1 VRAYVTGGTSGI
13 GRACVERLRADGA
26 DVVFS
31 GRNDARGRA
40 VAQSTG
46 AAFLRCD
53 LTDRAAADRALDEA
67 IETLGGLDALVLNA
81 GILFQGSIEETPD
94 AAFRELLEVNVTA
107 VFRAARRAWPVL
119 VEHRGAVVVIGSD
132 TTIRGVHGLAA
143 YSVSKAAVGAVS
155 ELLAGE
161 GAPVGVRV
169 NCVCP
174 GDVEPGV
181 QATPRGHEDH
191 AEDPAGWVL
200 PPGGR
205 FGTGEDVAGLV
216 AWLVG
221 PESTHVNGATIRID
235 GGMGAVFRAETRAE
249 VT

>member
-1 VRAYVTGGTSGI
+1 VYLTGGTSGI
-13 GRACVERLRADGA
+13 GRACVERLRADGH

-31 GRNDARGRA
+31 GRNATRGAA
-40 VAQSTG
+40 VAEDTG
-46 AAFLRCD
+46 ATFLPVD
-53 LTDRAAADRALDEA
+53 LSDRAASDRVLDDA
-67 IETLGGLDALVLNA
+67 VARLGGLDALVLNA
-81 GILFQGSIEETPD
+81 GILFQGSIEATPD
-94 AAFRELLEVNVTA
+94 AAFRELVEVNVTA
-107 VFRAARRAWPVL
+107 PFRTARRAWPTL
-119 VEHRGAVVVIGSD
+119 LAGDGPSIVVIGSD
-132 TTIRGVHGLAA
+132 TTIRGVHDLAA

-155 ELLAGE
+155 DLLAGE

-191 AEDPAGWVL
+191 AEDPAGWAL

-205 FGTGEDVAGLV
+205 FGTGEDVARLV
-216 AWLVG
+216 SWLVG
-221 PESTHVNGATIRID
+221 PESAHVNGATIRID

-249 VT
+249 T